1 MMRATRRFSSSS
13 IATRRAFSSS
23 SIATRRAFSSSSIV
37 TTEITDGVAT
47 ITLNAPERLNAM
59 TVEMGEAFE
68 AAVGEL
74 RDLPPTELRAAI
86 LTGAGRAFS
95 AGGDLDWLLERHRD
109 SPTNNAKIMR
119 DFYGRFLSLRTLEV
133 PIVAAI
139 NGPAIGAGFA
149 VACACDLRVAA
160 PDAKVGITF
169 VGLGLPPGMG
179 STHWL
184 PSIVGPQ
191 RANELILTGEVVD
204 GAEAARRG
212 LVLCVAED
220 PVVEATALAA
230 TIAAKAPLAVRAAV
244 RAARLV
250 QEEGLEAALRREADS
265 QAAAYGSADLA
276 EGVAALKERR
286 APAFAGV

>member
-1 MMRATRRFSSSS
+1 
-13 IATRRAFSSS
+13 
-23 SIATRRAFSSSSIV
+23 
-37 TTEITDGVAT
+37 
-47 ITLNAPERLNAM
+47 M

-74 RDLPPTELRAAI
+74 RDKPPMSCARHPDGRGRVLR
-86 LTGAGRAFS
+86 
-95 AGGDLDWLLERHRD
+95 GDLDWLLERHRD

-191 RANELILTGEVVD
+191 RANELILTGEV
-204 GAEAARRG
+204 
-212 LVLCVAED
+212 
-220 PVVEATALAA
+220 
-230 TIAAKAPLAVRAAV
+230 APLAVRAAV

-250 QEEGLEAALRREADS
+250 QEEGLEAAAPGG
-265 QAAAYGSADLA
+265 QPGAA
-276 EGVAALKERR
+276 
-286 APAFAGV
+286 

>member
-1 MMRATRRFSSSS
+1 MKDVAVVVAAENLCQKKWLSLRGALRQNMMH
-13 IATRRAFSSS
+13 ATRRAF
-23 SIATRRAFSSSSIV
+23 SSIV

-160 PDAKVGITF
+160 TD
-169 VGLGLPPGMG
+169 
-179 STHWL
+179 
-184 PSIVGPQ
+184 
-191 RANELILTGEVVD
+191 
-204 GAEAARRG
+204 
-212 LVLCVAED
+212 
-220 PVVEATALAA
+220 
-230 TIAAKAPLAVRAAV
+230 
-244 RAARLV
+244 
-250 QEEGLEAALRREADS
+250 
-265 QAAAYGSADLA
+265 
-276 EGVAALKERR
+276 R
-286 APAFAGV
+286 APKEK